1 MTAKT
6 NGLEDL
12 AQEVLETAGLTEE
25 DVAHMEIPSKPS
37 KIAPPPVVTPAYQY
51 NWPIVGATESFFDR
65 ALTAAANG
73 DSTGIDYQSNGIE
86 AQGANGL
93 DEWAGEAGAD
103 DVAAEEAEDAWDLA
117 ADEPE
122 QIVGEDED
130 AEAGETEP
138 DAPLSAGISES
149 ALWVRN
155 SPLAA
160 DHVAAGSFET
170 AMQVR
175 CQVLLLC
182 HESNYKLQILNR
194 QVGVVN
200 FAPLKPLFLS
210 VYRSSRLYLPA
221 NASLPPLEVHLRR
234 NPDES
239 EGRSVLPVSARTLQS
254 IVSGELRTAYAA
266 FKRAAFVEAADTFRS
281 ILQSL
286 LLVVASSPAEDNEV
300 STAP

>member
-12 AQEVLETAGLTEE
+12 AQEVLEAAGLTEE

-73 DSTGIDYQSNGIE
+73 DSAGVDYQSNGIE

-117 ADEPE
+117 ADEVE
-122 QIVGEDED
+122 QPVGDEED
-130 AEAGETEP
+130 AEVGEAEP

-170 AMQVR
+170 AMQVCIDHVR
-175 CQVLLLC
+175 MFCSDIIDLC
-182 HESNYKLQILNR
+182 FIDSQSTSRRGQLRTPQTTL
-194 QVGVVN
+194 
-200 FAPLKPLFLS
+200 PLSIPLFTTLS
-210 VYRSSRLYLPA
+210 TR
-221 NASLPPLEVHLRR
+221 
-234 NPDES
+234 
-239 EGRSVLPVSARTLQS
+239 
-254 IVSGELRTAYAA
+254 
-266 FKRAAFVEAADTFRS
+266 
-281 ILQSL
+281 
-286 LLVVASSPAEDNEV
+286 
-300 STAP
+300 